1 LVKHRGDE
9 KLPKSF
15 TPQERSYIVQR
26 LQKEA
31 AACLAQYGVRHT
43 TVDELVRRAGIPKGT
58 FYLFYRSKEQLL
70 FEVLLQLHEQMQTQ
84 MQAALAALNP
94 ATVGPNELA
103 ELLFQFFIQAQQQPI
118 LRLLNS
124 DEVELLAR
132 KLPPEVVASHVQD
145 DSELLAGLMRQLP
158 GARGKDP
165 QIFSAAF
172 HQIYFATLH
181 KEEIDATHYEAALR
195 LLIRGVVL
203 QLLQ

>member
-1 LVKHRGDE
+1 M
-9 KLPKSF
+9 PKSF

-31 AACLAQYGVRHT
+31 VACLAQYGVRHT

-58 FYLFYRSKEQLL
+58 FYLFYHSKEQLL

-84 MQAALAALNP
+84 MQTAVAALDP
-94 ATVGPNELA
+94 ASVGPDALA
-103 ELLFQFFIQAQQQPI
+103 DLLFQFFMQAQQQPI
-118 LRLLNS
+118 LRLMNS
-124 DEVELLAR
+124 EEVALLAR
-132 KLPPEVVASHVQD
+132 KLPPEVVANHMQD
-145 DSELLAGLMRQLP
+145 GSALVAGLMQQLP
-158 GARGKDP
+158 GARGKDA
-165 QIFSAAF
+165 QLFSAAL

-181 KEEIDATHYEAALR
+181 KEELNADHYEAALR

>member
-1 LVKHRGDE
+1 M
-9 KLPKSF
+9 PKSF

-84 MQAALAALNP
+84 MQTALAALGP
-94 ATVGPNELA
+94 AALGPDALTDV
-103 ELLFQFFIQAQQQPI
+103 LFQFFMQAQQQPI
-118 LRLLNS
+118 LRLMNS
-124 DEVELLAR
+124 DEVALLAR
-132 KLPPEVVASHVQD
+132 KLPPEVVANHVQD
-145 DSELLAGLMRQLP
+145 DSELVAGLMQQLP
-158 GARGKDP
+158 GASGKDA
-165 QIFSAAF
+165 QLFSAAL

-181 KEEIDATHYEAALR
+181 KEELNDDHYEAALR

>member
-1 LVKHRGDE
+1 M
-9 KLPKSF
+9 PKSF

-70 FEVLLQLHEQMQTQ
+70 FEVLLQLHEQMQAQ
-84 MQAALAALNP
+84 MQTALASLDP
-94 ATVGPNELA
+94 ASVGPDELA
-103 ELLFQFFIQAQQQPI
+103 DLLFRFFMQAQQQPI
-118 LRLLNS
+118 LRLMNS
-124 DEVELLAR
+124 DEVTLLAR
-132 KLPPEVVASHVQD
+132 KLPPEVVANHVQD
-145 DSELLAGLMRQLP
+145 DSELVAVLMQQLP
-158 GARGKDP
+158 GASGKDA
-165 QIFSAAF
+165 QVFSAAL

-181 KEEIDATHYEAALR
+181 QDELNADCYEAGLR

>member
-1 LVKHRGDE
+1 M
-9 KLPKSF
+9 PKSF

-70 FEVLLQLHEQMQTQ
+70 FEVLLQLHEQMQAQ
-84 MQAALAALNP
+84 MQTALASLDP
-94 ATVGPNELA
+94 ATVGPDELA
-103 ELLFQFFIQAQQQPI
+103 DLLFQFFMQAQQQPI

-132 KLPPEVVASHVQD
+132 KLPPEVVANHVQD
-145 DSELLAGLMRQLP
+145 DSELVAVLMQQLP
-158 GARGKDP
+158 GARGKDA
-165 QIFSAAF
+165 QVFSAAL

>member
-1 LVKHRGDE
+1 M
-9 KLPKSF
+9 PKSF

-31 AACLAQYGVRHT
+31 VACLAQYGVRHT

-58 FYLFYRSKEQLL
+58 FYLFYHSKEQLL

-84 MQAALAALNP
+84 MQTAVAALDP
-94 ATVGPNELA
+94 ASVGPDALA
-103 ELLFQFFIQAQQQPI
+103 DLLFQFFMQAQQQPI
-118 LRLLNS
+118 LRLMNS
-124 DEVELLAR
+124 EEVALLAR
-132 KLPPEVVASHVQD
+132 KLPPEVVANHMQD
-145 DSELLAGLMRQLP
+145 DSALVAGLMQQLP
-158 GARGKDP
+158 GAGGKDA
-165 QIFSAAF
+165 QLFSAAL

-181 KEEIDATHYEAALR
+181 KEELNADHYEAALR

>member
-1 LVKHRGDE
+1 
-9 KLPKSF
+9 LPKSF

-31 AACLAQYGVRHT
+31 VACLAQYGVRHT

-58 FYLFYRSKEQLL
+58 FYLFYHSKEQLL

-84 MQAALAALNP
+84 MQTAVAALDP
-94 ATVGPNELA
+94 ASVGPDALA
-103 ELLFQFFIQAQQQPI
+103 DLLFQFFMQAQQQPI
-118 LRLLNS
+118 LRLMNS
-124 DEVELLAR
+124 EEVALLAR
-132 KLPPEVVASHVQD
+132 KLPPEVVANHMQD
-145 DSELLAGLMRQLP
+145 GSALVAGLMQQLP
-158 GARGKDP
+158 GARGKDA
-165 QIFSAAF
+165 QLFSAAL

-181 KEEIDATHYEAALR
+181 KEELNADHYEAALR